1 MRYEKKILD
10 LLSLKYKYRQDCSFN
25 SFCYIV
31 ITFLEDWSW
40 RELESC
46 CFLLLLV
53 GVSGKDWLAAFIFL
67 SLVNYLLICLSYTAV
82 QSSSARLFFFWPELS
97 CFLLI
102 LVRNSELKIGPQIS
116 YDLSNIALLI
126 FII

>member
-1 MRYEKKILD
+1 MKKKSLD

-31 ITFLEDWSW
+31 IIFLEDWSW
-40 RELESC
+40 RELMLSC

-67 SLVNYLLICLSYTAV
+67 SLVNYLLICLSYTAG
-82 QSSSARLFFFWPELS
+82 QSSSARLFFWPELS

-116 YDLSNIALLI
+116 YDLSIVALLI